1 MCLSTHLPQAGG
13 HDHAAGHQA
22 HVNLHL
28 PPLVPAVPQR
38 PQRES
43 VYLQI
48 LYNCKLP
55 VLERSSP
62 KQTVKFLLTLNENVC
77 TQISGR
83 LAALAYEQ
91 LLDLSDQE

>member
-62 KQTVKFLLTLNENVC
+62 ETNRQVSAHPERKCLYPDIWATGGSSL
-77 TQISGR
+77 
-83 LAALAYEQ
+83 
-91 LLDLSDQE
+91 